1 MFCRKCGEKLN
12 PDAKFCDH
20 CGEQVVLLEQ
30 QSDNEE
36 IELETK
42 KEDEVSANLKNPY
55 VLPAFYTALV
65 AFTLGMFP
73 YPHSWGIGTSLPM
86 RIIILL
92 IALLSSYHC
101 RKARQVN
108 RMYQLQNLERV
119 RPGLTKAATVISTI
133 TAMVALFTLFV

>member
-1 MFCRKCGEKLN
+1 MFCRKCGAKLN
-12 PDAKFCDH
+12 SDAKFCDH
-20 CGEQVVLLEQ
+20 CGEQVVSLEQ

-36 IELETK
+36 MESKTTEAK
-42 KEDEVSANLKNPY
+42 RVSENLKNPY

-92 IALLSSYHC
+92 IALLSSYHS

-108 RMYQLQNLERV
+108 RMYRLQNLEQV
-119 RPGLTKAATVISTI
+119 KPGLTKAATVISTI